1 MFEKFLENY
10 FTEVEVSVVLDD
22 NLPDAFSAW
31 LVELD
36 VDKLIELG
44 DEFAQE
50 EVEKA
55 IMECKD
61 KTIDNCIEVVEKEEN
76 QSLKFILA
84 NKVALDLEK
93 LKDIRVENEFLCKVC
108 KKKSVATKPTIY
120 KNCPCG
126 GEVKHL
132 NK

>member
-50 EVEKA
+50 EVEKYISKYNNIIA
-55 IMECKD
+55 GADFTED
-61 KTIDNCIEVVEKEEN
+61 
-76 QSLKFILA
+76 LK
-84 NKVALDLEK
+84 ALDNIK
-93 LKDIRVENEFLCKVC
+93 I
-108 KKKSVATKPTIY
+108 
-120 KNCPCG
+120 
-126 GEVKHL
+126 
-132 NK
+132 